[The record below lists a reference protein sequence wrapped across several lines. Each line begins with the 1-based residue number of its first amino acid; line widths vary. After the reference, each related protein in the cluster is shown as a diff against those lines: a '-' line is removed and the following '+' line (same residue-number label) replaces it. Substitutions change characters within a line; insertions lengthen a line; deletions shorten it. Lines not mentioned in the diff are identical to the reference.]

1 MVTRVNM
8 TLTVKSPLPDEET
21 PSAAAAAC
29 TTTSSDHAGD
39 AIIQVAGAML
49 AMLARVA
56 ASDGS
61 TAIGSVLLA
70 VLLRVANALIAG
82 RCNRAPLNGTTR
94 LLLMLELTVASIVT
108 IHCHVRFA
116 VAAVQISTCDM
127 LSQQS
132 CVYYSCCKLK
142 VAASYAGQKLG
153 LEYLIS
159 PTTTNQHT
167 TLIIFF
173 LRC

>member
-1 MVTRVNM
+1 MTRVNM